1 MSSSAT
7 DAGYLG
13 SEVSVA
19 INIIL
24 STGINNIDESFISR
38 SLFPSVEVHHHG
50 DIGGICAMP
59 FRNGEASRLTGYHHK
74 ELSSLQFVR

>member
-24 STGINNIDESFISR
+24 STGINSIDESFISR
-38 SLFPSVEVHHHG
+38 GLFPSVEANHHG
-50 DIGGICAMP
+50 DTGGICAMP
-59 FRNGEASRLTGYHHK
+59 F
-74 ELSSLQFVR
+74 

>member
-38 SLFPSVEVHHHG
+38 GLFPSVEANHHG
-50 DIGGICAMP
+50 NTGGICAMP
-59 FRNGEASRLTGYHHK
+59 F
-74 ELSSLQFVR
+74 

>member
-38 SLFPSVEVHHHG
+38 SLFPSVEANRHG
-50 DIGGICAMP
+50 GTGGICAIP
-59 FRNGEASRLTGYHHK
+59 F
-74 ELSSLQFVR
+74 